1 MRSIG
6 TQRLLAAVQA
16 VAIHVVFGVVVFF
29 GLDFATPAVQPK
41 IPLRIQASVVAP
53 AQVEEMRERET
64 EKLREEAAERRREEQ
79 RQAEQKREAE
89 EKKRQE
95 QAAEAR
101 RRDEAA
107 AALKEKQDMAARE
120 RQLADERQR
129 QIEQLRAEREQLE
142 QQRKEQE
149 KEIER
154 IAEQRRKDEAEKA
167 RRLEE
172 ERQKQL
178 MDLEN
183 QQMASAE
190 RVSLEQEYFAAIQL
204 VVMQSWRR
212 PPTAQPGLKCRVRV
226 DQTPGGNVASAQ
238 VMTGCAADEVVK
250 RSIVEAIY
258 RAEPLPYKGYEDVFR
273 RTFIFEFQYDG

>member
-1 MRSIG
+1 MG
-6 TQRLLAAVQA
+6 TQRLLAAIQA
-16 VAIHVVFGVVVFF
+16 VAIHVVFGVVIFF
-29 GLDFATPAVQPK
+29 GLDFASPKVQPHV
-41 IPLRIQASVVAP
+41 PLRIQASVVAP

-79 RQAEQKREAE
+79 RRAEQQRQADEKR
-89 EKKRQE
+89 RQE

-101 RRDEAA
+101 RREEAA
-107 AALKEKQDMAARE
+107 AALKEKQDLAARE
-120 RQLADERQR
+120 RQLADERQK
-129 QIEQLRAEREQLE
+129 QIEELRAERERLE

-149 KEIER
+149 AELQR
-154 IAEQRRKDEAEKA
+154 IADQRRKEEEDKA

-172 ERQKQL
+172 ERQQQL

-190 RVSLEQEYFAAIQL
+190 RVSLEQQYFAAIQL
-204 VVMQSWRR
+204 IVMQSWRR

-226 DQTPGGNVASAQ
+226 DQTPGGNVVSAQ

-258 RAEPLPYKGYEDVFR
+258 RAEPLPYKGFEDVFR